1 VVTRAEQKALT
12 RDALIDSALRIIGGG
27 ANFASISL
35 REVTKAA
42 GLVPT
47 SFYRHFDDMDQLG
60 LAVVDELGL
69 DLRRL
74 MRGTLDHDLP
84 LDDMVRSL
92 AYSYEAYVHGAAE
105 LVEFVNQARTG
116 GSPRV
121 RAAIAH
127 ELDFFV
133 TRVAGS
139 LPDLVPGLRPADRE
153 TVAQLLLAVLLES
166 TTELLATSEDD
177 EARLEE
183 LRDGLA
189 ARLHIVMLGAAELA
203 GPVPTRRR
211 TSGTA
216 ARARSASLTPVVE
229 AVPPRAT
236 KPAAAS
242 NAPVAR
248 PTTKPAKGER

>member
-1 VVTRAEQKALT
+1 MVTRAEQKALT
-12 RDALIDSALRIIGGG
+12 RGALIDSVLRIIGDG

-35 REVTKAA
+35 REVTKTA

-47 SFYRHFDDMDQLG
+47 SFYRHFDDMDELG

-74 MRGTLDHDLP
+74 MRGSLDVDLP
-84 LDDMVRSL
+84 LDDVVQGL
-92 AYSYEAYVHGAAE
+92 AYGYETYVHGAAD
-105 LVEFVNQARTG
+105 LVAFVNQARTG

-127 ELDFFV
+127 ELEFFV
-133 TRVAGS
+133 SRVAGA
-139 LPDLVPGLRPADRE
+139 LPDLVPGLRPAERE

-183 LRDGLA
+183 LRVGLA
-189 ARLHIVMLGAAELA
+189 SRLHVVMLGASALA
-203 GPVPTRRR
+203 GPVPARRR
-211 TSGTA
+211 TPAASPTSAPRSVGKGASSGTT
-216 ARARSASLTPVVE
+216 RGQR
-229 AVPPRAT
+229 
-236 KPAAAS
+236 
-242 NAPVAR
+242 
-248 PTTKPAKGER
+248 

>member
-1 VVTRAEQKALT
+1 MVTRAEQKALT
-12 RDALIDSALRIIGGG
+12 RGALIDSVLRIIGDG

-35 REVTKAA
+35 REVTKTA

-47 SFYRHFDDMDQLG
+47 SFYRHFDDMDELG

-74 MRGTLDHDLP
+74 MRGTLDVDLP
-84 LDDMVRSL
+84 LDDVVERARVRL
-92 AYSYEAYVHGAAE
+92 RDVCARRGRPGAVRQPGA
-105 LVEFVNQARTG
+105 NG

-127 ELDFFV
+127 ELDFFMS
-133 TRVAGS
+133 RVAGA

-166 TTELLATSEDD
+166 TTELLATPEDD

-183 LRDGLA
+183 LREGLA
-189 ARLHIVMLGAAELA
+189 ARLHVVMLG
-203 GPVPTRRR
+203 G
-211 TSGTA
+211 A
-216 ARARSASLTPVVE
+216 ARVGPNPSAAPADDRRSGRC
-229 AVPPRAT
+229 PRD
-236 KPAAAS
+236 S
-242 NAPVAR
+242 QG
-248 PTTKPAKGER
+248 PAKRASRTPEATETKKVAG

>member
-1 VVTRAEQKALT
+1 MVTRAEQKALT
-12 RDALIDSALRIIGGG
+12 RGALIDSVLRIIGDG

-35 REVTKAA
+35 REVTKTA

-47 SFYRHFDDMDQLG
+47 SFYRHFDDMDELG

-74 MRGTLDHDLP
+74 MRGTLDVDLP
-84 LDDMVRSL
+84 LDDVVRGL
-92 AYSYEAYVHGAAE
+92 AYGYETYVHGAAD
-105 LVEFVNQARTG
+105 LVKFVNQARTG

-133 TRVAGS
+133 SRVAGA

-177 EARLEE
+177 EPRLEE
-183 LRDGLA
+183 LREALA
-189 ARLHIVMLGAAELA
+189 ARLRVVMLGAQQLA
-203 GPVPTRRR
+203 APAPSGRTR
-211 TSGTA
+211 TT
-216 ARARSASLTPVVE
+216 
-229 AVPPRAT
+229 
-236 KPAAAS
+236 
-242 NAPVAR
+242 
-248 PTTKPAKGER
+248 TTKGTR